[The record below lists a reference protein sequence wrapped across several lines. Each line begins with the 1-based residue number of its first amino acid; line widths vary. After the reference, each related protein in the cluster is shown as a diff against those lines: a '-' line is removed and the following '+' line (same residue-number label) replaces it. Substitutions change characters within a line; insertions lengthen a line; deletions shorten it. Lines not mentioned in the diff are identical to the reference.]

1 MAVYKAVIIKFIR
14 SFLSIV
20 SMKKATIVAIVL
32 CGLMLG
38 ACSSKGVRM
47 PKHRKRTHCD
57 CPTFSMNETTEQPQS
72 VYVL

>member
-1 MAVYKAVIIKFIR
+1 
-14 SFLSIV
+14 
-20 SMKKATIVAIVL
+20 MKKAAIVIIVL
-32 CGLMLG
+32 CSMMLG

-57 CPTFSMNETTEQPQS
+57 CPTFSMNETAEQPQS